1 MDNELQNVNL
11 KIEIK
16 IKNEKN
22 EIYENQT
29 TRQKIGKI
37 KETIFNFKQMQ
48 STYEKK
54 ICLLQTSINF
64 IYSQIQYL

>member
-54 ICLLQTSINF
+54 KYLLQTNNNF
-64 IYSQIQYL
+64 RYYQKQYL